1 MTEILFEGLLN
12 DLEPAEIVAA
22 LSAMVYQQKSDDEE
36 FSAEIPPDL
45 LRCCERMKTVARNL
59 GTLQKE
65 NGVNIDPEE
74 YIEEAMKFGLVH
86 VTYEWAI
93 GVPFDSICSLTT
105 AKEGSIVRCITRLD
119 ELCREVRVSE
129 DFWVL
134 TPLQA
139 LYNYDGFDC
148 ASASCC
154 GQKYPI
160 FFSIILVSYASHF
173 LPKRRTKLIMPST
186 ADSIP

>member
-22 LSAMVYQQKSDDEE
+22 LSAMVYQQKSDDED

-65 NGVNIDPEE
+65 NGVNVDPEE

-119 ELCREVRVSE
+119 ELCREVRVS
-129 DFWVL
+129 
-134 TPLQA
+134 
-139 LYNYDGFDC
+139 
-148 ASASCC
+148 
-154 GQKYPI
+154 
-160 FFSIILVSYASHF
+160 
-173 LPKRRTKLIMPST
+173 
-186 ADSIP
+186 